1 MINHWLD
8 RITIQRAT
16 VTTDAIG
23 GQSTTW
29 ADEITVWCDVMDMK
43 GNQRL
48 ESEQIV
54 NGRPYIV
61 EMYKDDFPTL
71 TENDRIKYGDE
82 ILNIHSVESSSQNNR
97 YKIIA
102 INTFK

>member
-1 MINHWLD
+1 MINQWLD
-8 RITIQRAT
+8 RITIQSAT

-29 ADEITVWCDVMDMK
+29 TDEVTVWCDVKDMK

-48 ESEQIV
+48 EAEQIV
-54 NGRPYIV
+54 NGRPYVID
-61 EMYKDDFPTL
+61 MYKDDFPTL
-71 TENDRIKYGDE
+71 TENNRIKYGTD
-82 ILNIHSVESSSQNNR
+82 ILNIHSIESSTQQNR